1 LESLVSITGTT
12 TPTTSIP
19 GLVAGTYALDTAHS
33 EIGFTVRHLMTKVRG
48 TFQEFAGEIV
58 VKDSLEESTA
68 AVEVELASVH
78 TRSEQRDGHLRSGDF
93 FDAENSPKM
102 TFTSTALKP
111 EGDDFVLAGEL
122 TIKDV
127 TKPIE
132 FAVEFLG
139 VEQNAYGQKIIGF
152 EGSASISRKEWGI
165 DFNVPLE
172 GGKLLIG
179 DKVDIHLDVQAALQD

>member
-1 LESLVSITGTT
+1 MSETVAAGT

-19 GLVAGTYALDTAHS
+19 GLVAGTYAIDAAHS

-48 TFQEFAGEIV
+48 TFKEYAGEIV

-68 AVEVELASVH
+68 NVTVELASVD

-102 TFTSTALKP
+102 TFASTALTVN
-111 EGDDFVLAGEL
+111 GDDYTLVGEL

-127 TKPIE
+127 AKPIE
-132 FAVEFLG
+132 LAVDFLG
-139 VEQNAYGQKIIGF
+139 VDQNAYGQTIIGF
-152 EGSASISRKEWGI
+152 EAKASISRKDWGI

-179 DKVDIHLDVQAALQD
+179 DKVDIHLDVQAALQA

>member
-1 LESLVSITGTT
+1 MSETVTTGA
-12 TPTTSIP
+12 TPTSTIP
-19 GLVAGTYALDTAHS
+19 GLVAGTYAIDAAHS

-48 TFQEFAGEIV
+48 TFQEYAGEIH
-58 VKDSLEESTA
+58 VKDTLEESTTN
-68 AVEVELASVH
+68 VSVELASVH

-102 TFTSTALKP
+102 TFVSTALKP
-111 EGDDFVLAGEL
+111 EGDDYILAGEL
-122 TIKDV
+122 TIKNV

-132 FAVEFLG
+132 LAVEFLG
-139 VEQNAYGQKIIGF
+139 VDQNAYGQTIIGF
-152 EGSASISRKEWGI
+152 EASAQISRKEWGI

-179 DKVDIHLDVQAALQD
+179 DKVDIHLDVQAALQA

>member
-1 LESLVSITGTT
+1 MSETVTTGTT
-12 TPTTSIP
+12 PTSTIP
-19 GLVAGTYALDTAHS
+19 GLVAGTYAIDAAHS

-48 TFQEFAGEIV
+48 TFQEYAGEIH
-58 VKDSLEESTA
+58 VKDTLEESTTN
-68 AVEVELASVH
+68 VSVELASVH

-102 TFTSTALKP
+102 TFVSTALKP
-111 EGDDFVLAGEL
+111 EGDDYILAGEL
-122 TIKDV
+122 TIKNV

-132 FAVEFLG
+132 LAVEFLG
-139 VEQNAYGQKIIGF
+139 VDQNAYGQTIIGF
-152 EGSASISRKEWGI
+152 EASAQISRKEWGI

-179 DKVDIHLDVQAALQD
+179 DKVDIHLDVQAALQV

>member
-1 LESLVSITGTT
+1 MTT
-12 TPTTSIP
+12 TDTRTLPA
-19 GLVAGTYALDTAHS
+19 VGTWTIDPSHS
-33 EIGFTVRHLMTKVRG
+33 EVGFTVRHLMTKVRG
-48 TFQEFAGEIV
+48 TFREFAGEIV

-68 AVEVELASVH
+68 AVTVELASVH
-78 TRSEQRDGHLRSGDF
+78 TRSEQRDAHLRSGDF

-122 TIKDV
+122 TIKGV

-165 DFNVPLE
+165 VFNVPLE

>member
-1 LESLVSITGTT
+1 MSETVTTGTT
-12 TPTTSIP
+12 PTSTIP
-19 GLVAGTYALDTAHS
+19 GLVAGTYAIDAAHS

-58 VKDSLEESTA
+58 VKDSLEESTT
-68 AVEVELASVH
+68 AVSVELGSVH

-102 TFTSTALKP
+102 SFVSTALKP
-111 EGDDFVLAGEL
+111 EGDDYILAGEL

-132 FAVEFLG
+132 LAVEFLG
-139 VEQNAYGQKIIGF
+139 VDQNAYGQTIIGF
-152 EGSASISRKEWGI
+152 EASAGISRKEWGI
-165 DFNVPLE
+165 DFNIPLE

-179 DKVDIHLDVQAALQD
+179 DKVDIHLDVQAALQV

>member
-1 LESLVSITGTT
+1 MSETVTTGTT
-12 TPTTSIP
+12 PTSTIP
-19 GLVAGTYALDTAHS
+19 GLVAGTYAIDPAHS

-48 TFQEFAGEIV
+48 TFQEYAGDIV

-68 AVEVELASVH
+68 NVTVELGSVH

-102 TFTSTALKP
+102 TFTSTGLKP
-111 EGDDFVLAGEL
+111 EGDDYVLAGEL
-122 TIKDV
+122 TIKNV

-132 FAVEFLG
+132 LAVEFLG
-139 VEQNAYGQKIIGF
+139 VDQNAYGQTIIGF
-152 EGSASISRKEWGI
+152 EASAQISRKEWGI

-179 DKVDIHLDVQAALQD
+179 DKVDIHLDVQAALQV

>member
-1 LESLVSITGTT
+1 MSETINAGT
-12 TPTTSIP
+12 TPTSSIP
-19 GLVAGTYALDTAHS
+19 GLVAGTYALDTAHT

-48 TFQEFAGEIV
+48 TFREFAGEIV

-68 AVEVELASVH
+68 NVSVELGSVH

-111 EGDDFVLAGEL
+111 EGDDYILAGEL
-122 TIKDV
+122 TIKNV
-127 TKPIE
+127 TKPVE
-132 FAVEFLG
+132 LAVEFLG
-139 VEQNAYGQKIIGF
+139 VDQNAYGQTIIGF
-152 EGSASISRKEWGI
+152 EASTSISRKEWGI

-179 DKVDIHLDVQAALQD
+179 DKVDIHLDVQAALQA

>member
-1 LESLVSITGTT
+1 MSETTTTGTT
-12 TPTTSIP
+12 PTSSIP
-19 GLVAGTYALDTAHS
+19 GLVAGTYAIDPAHS

-48 TFQEFAGEIV
+48 TFKEYAGEIV
-58 VKDSLEESTA
+58 VKDSLEESA
-68 AVEVELASVH
+68 ANVSVELASVD

-102 TFTSTALKP
+102 TFVSTALTP
-111 EGDDFVLAGEL
+111 NGDDYTLAGEL

-132 FAVEFLG
+132 LAVEFLG
-139 VEQNAYGQKIIGF
+139 VDQNAYGQTIIGF
-152 EGSASISRKEWGI
+152 EASAQITRKEWGI

-179 DKVDIHLDVQAALQD
+179 DKVDIHLDVQAALQA

>member
-1 LESLVSITGTT
+1 MTETVS

-19 GLVAGTYALDTAHS
+19 GLVSGTYALDAAHT

-48 TFQEFAGEIV
+48 TFQEFSGEIV

-68 AVEVELASVH
+68 NVTVELASVH
-78 TRSEQRDGHLRSGDF
+78 TRNDQRDGHLRSGDF

-102 TFTSTALKP
+102 TFASTALKA
-111 EGDDFVLAGEL
+111 EGDDYILAGDL

-127 TKPIE
+127 TKPVE
-132 FAVEFLG
+132 LAFEFLG
-139 VEQNAYGQKIIGF
+139 VEQNAYGQTILGF
-152 EGSASISRKEWGI
+152 EASASISRKEWGI

-179 DKVDIHLDVQAALQD
+179 DKVDIHLDIQAALQA

>member
-1 LESLVSITGTT
+1 MSETITTGA
-12 TPTTSIP
+12 TPAGSIP
-19 GLVAGTYALDTAHS
+19 GLVAGTYALDIAHT

-48 TFQEFAGEIV
+48 VFTDFSGEIV
-58 VKDSLEESTA
+58 VKDSIEESTA
-68 AVEVELASVH
+68 NVSVELASVH

-102 TFTSTALKP
+102 TFVSTGIKP
-111 EGDDFVLAGEL
+111 EGDDYVVAGEL
-122 TIKDV
+122 TIKGV

-139 VEQNAYGQKIIGF
+139 VDQNAEGQKVIGF
-152 EGSASISRKEWGI
+152 EGSASISRKDWGI

-172 GGKLLIG
+172 GGKLLMG
-179 DKVDIHLDVQAALQD
+179 DKVDIHLDVEAALQA

>member
-1 LESLVSITGTT
+1 MSETAITGTT
-12 TPTTSIP
+12 PTSTIP
-19 GLVAGTYALDTAHS
+19 GLVAGTYVLDTAHS

-48 TFQEFAGEIV
+48 TFQEYAGEII

-68 AVEVELASVH
+68 NVAVELASVH

-102 TFTSTALKP
+102 TFVSTAFKP
-111 EGDDFVLAGEL
+111 EGDDYVLAGEL
-122 TIKDV
+122 TIKNV
-127 TKPIE
+127 TKSIE
-132 FAVEFLG
+132 LAVEFLG
-139 VEQNAYGQKIIGF
+139 VEQNAYGQTIIGF
-152 EGSASISRKEWGI
+152 EASTSISRKDWGI

-179 DKVDIHLDVQAALQD
+179 DKVDIHLDVQAALQA

>member
-1 LESLVSITGTT
+1 MSETVTTGT

-48 TFQEFAGEIV
+48 TFQEYAGEIV

-68 AVEVELASVH
+68 NVTVELGSVH

-102 TFTSTALKP
+102 TFTSTAFKP
-111 EGDDFVLAGEL
+111 EGDDYVLAGEL
-122 TIKDV
+122 TIKNV

-132 FAVEFLG
+132 LAVEFLG
-139 VEQNAYGQKIIGF
+139 VDQNAYGQTIIGF
-152 EGSASISRKEWGI
+152 EASTSISRKDWGI

-179 DKVDIHLDVQAALQD
+179 DKVDIHLDIQAALQA

>member
-1 LESLVSITGTT
+1 MSTT
-12 TPTTSIP
+12 TATTTIP
-19 GLVAGTYALDTAHS
+19 GLVSGTYALDAAHS

-48 TFQEFAGEIV
+48 TFKEFAGEII

-68 AVEVELASVH
+68 NVTVELASVD
-78 TRSEQRDGHLRSGDF
+78 TRSAQRDGHLRSGDF

-102 TFTSTALKP
+102 TFASTELRP
-111 EGDDFVLAGEL
+111 NGDSSYTLVGDL

-127 TKPIE
+127 TKPVE

-139 VEQNAYGQKIIGF
+139 VDQNAYGQTIIGF
-152 EGSASISRKEWGI
+152 EATAAISRKDWGI

-179 DKVDIHLDVQAALQD
+179 DKVDIHLDVQAALQA

>member
-1 LESLVSITGTT
+1 MSTATT
-12 TPTTSIP
+12 TIP
-19 GLVAGTYALDTAHS
+19 GLVSGTYALDVAHT

-48 TFQEFAGEIV
+48 TFQEFSGEII

-68 AVEVELASVH
+68 DVSVELASVH
-78 TRSEQRDGHLRSGDF
+78 TRNEQRDGHLRSGDF
-93 FDAENSPKM
+93 FDAEKSPKM
-102 TFTSTALKP
+102 SFTTTGFKP
-111 EGDDFVLAGEL
+111 EGDDYILAGEL

-139 VEQNAYGQKIIGF
+139 VEQNAYGQTIIGF
-152 EGSASISRKEWGI
+152 EASTQISRKDWGI

-179 DKVDIHLDVQAALQD
+179 DKVDIHLDVQAALQA

>member
-1 LESLVSITGTT
+1 MTSTATT
-12 TPTTSIP
+12 TEIP
-19 GLVAGTYALDTAHS
+19 GYRAGTWKVDTAHS
-33 EIGFTVRHLMTKVRG
+33 EVGFTVRHLMTKVRG
-48 TFQEFAGEIV
+48 TFQEFSGEIV
-58 VKDSLEESTA
+58 VKDSIEESTTSVA
-68 AVEVELASVH
+68 IELASVH

-102 TFTSTALKP
+102 TFVSTAIKP
-111 EGDDFVLAGEL
+111 EGDDYVLAGEL

-132 FAVEFLG
+132 LAVEFLG
-139 VEQNAYGQKIIGF
+139 VDQNAYGQTIIGF
-152 EGSASISRKEWGI
+152 EASASISRKEWGI

-179 DKVDIHLDVQAALQD
+179 DKVDIHLDVQAALQA

>member
-1 LESLVSITGTT
+1 MSNTVTTGTT
-12 TPTTSIP
+12 PTSTIP

-48 TFQEFAGEIV
+48 TFQEFGGEIV
-58 VKDSLEESTA
+58 VKDSIEESTTN
-68 AVEVELASVH
+68 VSVELGSVH

-102 TFTSTALKP
+102 TFVSTAIKA
-111 EGDDFVLAGEL
+111 EGDDYVLAGEL

-132 FAVEFLG
+132 LAVEFLG
-139 VEQNAYGQKIIGF
+139 VDQNAYGQTIIGF
-152 EGSASISRKEWGI
+152 EASAQISRKDWGI

-179 DKVDIHLDVQAALQD
+179 DKVDIHLDVQAALQA

>member
-1 LESLVSITGTT
+1 MSETVTTGA
-12 TPTTSIP
+12 TPTSTIP
-19 GLVAGTYALDTAHS
+19 GLVAGTYAIDAAHS

-48 TFQEFAGEIV
+48 TFQEYTGEIH
-58 VKDSLEESTA
+58 VKDTLEESTTN
-68 AVEVELASVH
+68 VSVELASVH

-102 TFTSTALKP
+102 TFVSTALKP
-111 EGDDFVLAGEL
+111 EGDDYVLAGEL
-122 TIKDV
+122 TIKNV

-132 FAVEFLG
+132 LAVEFLG
-139 VEQNAYGQKIIGF
+139 VEQNAYGQTVIGF
-152 EGSASISRKEWGI
+152 EASAQISRKEWGI

-179 DKVDIHLDVQAALQD
+179 DKVDIHLDVQAALQA

>member
-1 LESLVSITGTT
+1 MSITGTT
-12 TPTTSIP
+12 TPTSSIP
-19 GLVAGTYALDTAHS
+19 GLVAGTYALDTAHT

-48 TFQEFAGEIV
+48 TFREFAGEIV
-58 VKDSLEESTA
+58 VKDTLEESTA
-68 AVEVELASVH
+68 AVTVELASVH

-93 FDAENSPKM
+93 FDAENNPKM

-139 VEQNAYGQKIIGF
+139 VDQNAYGQTIIGF
-152 EGSASISRKEWGI
+152 EASASISRKDWGI

-179 DKVDIHLDVQAALQD
+179 DKVDIHLDVQAALQA

>member
-1 LESLVSITGTT
+1 MSETVTTGTT
-12 TPTTSIP
+12 PTSTIP
-19 GLVAGTYALDTAHS
+19 GLVAGTYAIDPAHS

-48 TFQEFAGEIV
+48 TFQEYAGEIV

-68 AVEVELASVH
+68 NVTVELASVH

-111 EGDDFVLAGEL
+111 EGDDYILAGEL
-122 TIKDV
+122 TIKNV

-132 FAVEFLG
+132 LAVEFLG
-139 VEQNAYGQKIIGF
+139 VDQNAYGQTIIGF
-152 EGSASISRKEWGI
+152 EASAQISRKEWGI

-179 DKVDIHLDVQAALQD
+179 DKVDIHLDVQAALQV

>member
-1 LESLVSITGTT
+1 MSATATT
-12 TPTTSIP
+12 TIP
-19 GLVAGTYALDTAHS
+19 GLVAGTYTLDAAHT

-48 TFQEFAGEIV
+48 TFKEFSGEIV
-58 VKDSLEESTA
+58 VTDSLEESTA
-68 AVEVELASVH
+68 TVTVELSSVD

-93 FDAENSPKM
+93 FHVEQSPKM
-102 TFTSTALKP
+102 TFASTALRS
-111 EGDDFVLAGEL
+111 EGDAYVLVGDL

-139 VEQNAYGQKIIGF
+139 VDQNAYGQTIIGF
-152 EGSASISRKEWGI
+152 EATASISRKDWGI

-172 GGKLLIG
+172 GGKLLVG
-179 DKVDIHLDVQAALQD
+179 DKVDISLDIQAALQA

>member
-1 LESLVSITGTT
+1 MSETVTTGTT
-12 TPTTSIP
+12 PTSTIP
-19 GLVAGTYALDTAHS
+19 GLVAGTYAIDAAHS

-58 VKDSLEESTA
+58 VKDSLEESSTA
-68 AVEVELASVH
+68 VSVELGSVH

-102 TFTSTALKP
+102 SFVSTALKS
-111 EGDDFVLAGEL
+111 EGDDYILAGEL
-122 TIKDV
+122 TIKNV

-132 FAVEFLG
+132 LAVEFLG
-139 VEQNAYGQKIIGF
+139 VDQNAYGQTIIGF
-152 EGSASISRKEWGI
+152 EASAGISRKEWGI

-179 DKVDIHLDVQAALQD
+179 DKVDIHLDVQAALQV

>member
-1 LESLVSITGTT
+1 MTETVS
-12 TPTTSIP
+12 TPTTSIA
-19 GLVAGTYALDTAHS
+19 GLVAGTYSLDTAHT

-48 TFQEFAGEIV
+48 TFREFTGEIV

-68 AVEVELASVH
+68 NVVVELASVH
-78 TRSEQRDGHLRSGDF
+78 TRNDQRDGHLRSGDF
-93 FDAENSPKM
+93 FDAENTPKM
-102 TFTSTALKP
+102 TFASTGLKA
-111 EGDDFVLAGEL
+111 EGENYVLAGEL

-132 FAVEFLG
+132 LAFEFLG
-139 VEQNAYGQKIIGF
+139 VEQNAYGQTVIGF
-152 EGSASISRKEWGI
+152 EASTSISRKEWGI

-179 DKVDIHLDVQAALQD
+179 DKVDIHLDVQAALNA

>member
-1 LESLVSITGTT
+1 MSTT
-12 TPTTSIP
+12 ATTSIP
-19 GLVAGTYALDTAHS
+19 GLVAGTYAIDAAHS

-48 TFQEFAGEIV
+48 TFKEFAGDIV
-58 VKDSLEESTA
+58 VKDALEESTA
-68 AVEVELASVH
+68 AVTVELASVD

-102 TFTSTALKP
+102 TFTSTELRP
-111 EGDDFVLAGEL
+111 NGDDYTLVGEL

-127 TKPIE
+127 AKPIE
-132 FAVEFLG
+132 LAVEFLG
-139 VEQNAYGQKIIGF
+139 VDQNAYGQTIIGF
-152 EGSASISRKEWGI
+152 EATGQISRKEWGI

-179 DKVDIHLDVQAALQD
+179 DKVDIHLDVQAALQA

>member
-1 LESLVSITGTT
+1 MSETVTTGT

-48 TFQEFAGEIV
+48 TFQEYAGEIV

-68 AVEVELASVH
+68 NVTVELGSVH

-102 TFTSTALKP
+102 TFTSTGFKP
-111 EGDDFVLAGEL
+111 EGDDYVLAGEL
-122 TIKDV
+122 TIKNV

-132 FAVEFLG
+132 LAVEFLG
-139 VEQNAYGQKIIGF
+139 VDQNAYGQTIIGF
-152 EGSASISRKEWGI
+152 EASTSISRKDWGI

-179 DKVDIHLDVQAALQD
+179 DKVDIHLDVQAALQA

>member
-1 LESLVSITGTT
+1 MSETVTTGTT
-12 TPTTSIP
+12 PATSIP
-19 GLVAGTYALDTAHS
+19 GLVAGTYALDTAHT

-48 TFQEFAGEIV
+48 LFEKFDGAIV
-58 VKDSLEESTA
+58 VNDSLEASTTS
-68 AVEVELASVH
+68 VTVELSSVN

-102 TFTSTALKP
+102 TFASTALKP
-111 EGDDFVLAGEL
+111 SGDDYVLTGEL
-122 TIKDV
+122 TIKNV
-127 TKPIE
+127 AKPIE

-152 EGSASISRKEWGI
+152 EATTSISRKDWGI

-179 DKVDIHLDVQAALQD
+179 DKVDIHLQVQAALQA

>member
-1 LESLVSITGTT
+1 MSETVTT
-12 TPTTSIP
+12 TATIP
-19 GLVAGTYALDTAHS
+19 GLVAGTYALDTNHS

-48 TFQEFAGEIV
+48 TFKEFAGEIV
-58 VKDSLEESTA
+58 VNDSLEASTA
-68 AVEVELASVH
+68 TVTVELASVD

-102 TFTSTALKP
+102 TFGSTALRTDG
-111 EGDDFVLAGEL
+111 GDYVLVGDL

-127 TKPIE
+127 SKPIE

-139 VEQNAYGQKIIGF
+139 VEQNAYGQTIIGF
-152 EGSASISRKEWGI
+152 EGKASISRKDWGI

-179 DKVDIHLDVQAALQD
+179 DKVDIHLDVQAALQA

>member
-1 LESLVSITGTT
+1 MSETINAGT
-12 TPTTSIP
+12 TPTSSIP
-19 GLVAGTYALDTAHS
+19 GLVAGNYALDTAHT

-48 TFQEFAGEIV
+48 TFREFAGEIV

-68 AVEVELASVH
+68 NVTVDLGSVH

-111 EGDDFVLAGEL
+111 EGDDYILAGEL
-122 TIKDV
+122 TIKNV

-132 FAVEFLG
+132 LAVEFLG
-139 VEQNAYGQKIIGF
+139 VDQNAYGQTIIGF
-152 EGSASISRKEWGI
+152 EASTSISRKEWGI

-179 DKVDIHLDVQAALQD
+179 DKVDIHLDVQAALQA